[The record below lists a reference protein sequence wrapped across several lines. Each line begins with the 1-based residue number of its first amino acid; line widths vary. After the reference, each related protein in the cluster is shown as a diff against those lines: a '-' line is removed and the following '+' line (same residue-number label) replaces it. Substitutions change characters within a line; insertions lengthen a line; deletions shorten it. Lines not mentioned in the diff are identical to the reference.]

1 MCVCVFR
8 SYLLRQC
15 NIHSALWKKLLPAA
29 GRERICHWQ
38 NQTEV
43 EQKMATKER
52 KGCGKGNFCICSQA
66 VDFTDYLNYNL
77 LRSRGHVLFI
87 NIKLNWPNYKYEGY
101 KKRKEDLEV
110 FFSKLSSYFKL
121 FQMCF
126 GSDWGEWCL
135 FSSTLTSITKKSS

>member
-1 MCVCVFR
+1 MCAKREGERENTGKKREGYVCVCVCVFR

-43 EQKMATKER
+43 EKKMARKER
-52 KGCGKGNFCICSQA
+52 KGCGMGNFFICSQA

-77 LRSRGHVLFI
+77 LRLRGHVLFI
-87 NIKLNWPNYKYEGY
+87 NIKLE
-101 KKRKEDLEV
+101 
-110 FFSKLSSYFKL
+110 
-121 FQMCF
+121 
-126 GSDWGEWCL
+126 
-135 FSSTLTSITKKSS
+135 